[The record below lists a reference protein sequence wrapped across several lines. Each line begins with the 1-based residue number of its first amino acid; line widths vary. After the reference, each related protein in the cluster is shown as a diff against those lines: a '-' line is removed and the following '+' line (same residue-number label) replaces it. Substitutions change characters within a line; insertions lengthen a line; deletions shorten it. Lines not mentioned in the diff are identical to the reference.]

1 MIARLTVAFL
11 LLPAVPALAA
21 TRTYSID
28 EKASHIQLHVGKTG
42 IGSFAGHEHNIF
54 APQLLGEVNA
64 DFENLPASSV
74 EVTVNARTMSV
85 SEEGEPKGD
94 APKVQQAM
102 RGPNVLNVQR
112 FPVIRFRSQKVTG
125 KKLSASSSY
134 EMEVQGEMS
143 LHGTVKPMVVPLKV
157 EVQGETLTADGK
169 MTIKQSEFGIKP
181 TTAAGGLVQ
190 VEDDVPVTLHIV
202 ARAR

>member
-1 MIARLTVAFL
+1 MIARVTVAFL
-11 LLPAVPALAA
+11 VLSTAPALAA
-21 TRTYSID
+21 GRTYSID
-28 EKASHIQLHVGKTG
+28 EKASSIHLHVGKTG

-64 DFENLPASSV
+64 DFDNLPSSTV

-112 FPVIRFRSQKVTG
+112 FPIIRFRSQKVTG
-125 KKLSASSSY
+125 KKLSASSY

-157 EVQGETLTADGK
+157 EVQGDTLTANGK

-190 VEDDVPVTLHIV
+190 VEDDVPVEFRIV

>member
-11 LLPAVPALAA
+11 LLSTAPALAA
-21 TRTYSID
+21 GRTYSID
-28 EKASHIQLHVGKTG
+28 EKASSIHLHVGKTG

-64 DFENLPASSV
+64 DFDNLPGSTV

-112 FPVIRFRSQKVTG
+112 FPIIRFRSQKVTG
-125 KKLSASSSY
+125 KKLSASSY

-157 EVQGETLTADGK
+157 EVQGDTLTANGK

-190 VEDDVPVTLHIV
+190 VEDDVPVEFRIV